1 MHSAVITAPLAPPSR
16 LTHSF
21 TVSGT
26 LFAALPPIPGTTD
39 VGEKGAEEQEEE
51 DVGDEISG
59 GGWDRNDLEYV
70 KWKAMAEG
78 AGEREMDVG
87 MRTKCD
93 S

>member
-26 LFAALPPIPGTTD
+26 LFAALPPIPGTAD
-39 VGEKGAEEQEEE
+39 VGERGDGEEE
-51 DVGDEISG
+51 GAGDEIRG
-59 GGWDRNDLEYV
+59 GGWEGDDLEYV
-70 KWKAMAEG
+70 KWKAMKGG

-87 MRTKCD
+87 MRDKCND
-93 S
+93 